1 MIKILQ
7 AVTNIRQLVHSQ
19 VHIRPSNA
27 GNVEKRMKRAN
38 ALQRK
43 LLVSTARNQI
53 TGSKS
58 AERDLV
64 KNIVQDSD
72 SNESQDDQSDNEILY
87 IKKKEP
93 INHI

>member
-1 MIKILQ
+1 MTVIRGKEVSRVDVEQKDTKPKTVKMIKKFQ
-7 AVTNIRQLVHSQ
+7 AVTNIRQPVHSQ

-38 ALQRK
+38 DLQRE

-64 KNIVQDSD
+64 K
-72 SNESQDDQSDNEILY
+72 
-87 IKKKEP
+87 
-93 INHI
+93 